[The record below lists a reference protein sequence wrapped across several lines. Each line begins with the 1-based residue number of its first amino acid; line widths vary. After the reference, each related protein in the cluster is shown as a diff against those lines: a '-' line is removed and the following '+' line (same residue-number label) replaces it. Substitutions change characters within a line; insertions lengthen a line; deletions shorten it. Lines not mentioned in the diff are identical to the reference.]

1 MKKVFNS
8 SSDVIHL
15 FAQRDQNEA
24 RCSNVFFDNIN
35 KIYSYGHHY
44 LLGEFIDDNTI
55 MIDDRGYSVTTSKH
69 INQINYATRQYK
81 QFYKS
86 QTDIDT
92 VYESVLSN
100 KKALIN
106 ARKPEKYITPIL
118 SLFERLNEY
127 LTYTKNKTVKKS
139 DKYKEIKSIVKVV
152 SNFDA
157 DFQKKMQDAEKKR
170 ILALKRKEA
179 KQVKEKLQKFNSYE
193 VDSIY
198 IGGEDFLRLSKDGT
212 KVETSQRVSVSREN
226 AKALYEMIKRGID
239 IKGKH
244 IENYVVTSINGTLK
258 IGCHNINIDSVHAIG
273 KQLT

>member
-1 MKKVFNS
+1 MRKVFNS

-15 FAQRDQNEA
+15 FAQREQEES
-24 RCSNVFFDNIN
+24 RCSNVFFDNKD

-69 INQINYATRQYK
+69 ISQLNYATRQYK

-86 QTDIDT
+86 QTDIDA
-92 VYESVLSN
+92 VYQSVLSN

-127 LTYTKNKTVKKS
+127 LEYTKNKTVKKS

-170 ILALKRKEA
+170 IAALKRKEA
-179 KQVKEKLQKFNSYE
+179 KEVKEKLQKFNSYE

-212 KVETSQRVSVSREN
+212 KVETSQRVSVSKEN

-273 KQLT
+273 KLL

>member
-157 DFQKKMQDAEKKR
+157 DFQKKMQDTEKKR

>member
-170 ILALKRKEA
+170 ITALKRKEA